1 MDFMKFYKKY
11 GIYILLVVEV
21 VAFSFIAENFLSVKN
36 LLNIL
41 RQISML
47 GIVASGAT
55 FVLMTGGMDLSIG
68 GQMAVNGLLTAVLMV
83 NFGIH
88 PALAVGVSL
97 IIGCILG
104 GLNGLISVKFKLAP
118 IIVTLGTMMVWEG
131 YAYVVT
137 DGLPV
142 FGFPE
147 SFAFIGQGYVLGIIP
162 FPVVIMLVVVAVAA
176 FILNKTYFGRYIIA
190 LGGNKEAARLAG
202 VNVNRLTV
210 IVYTIGGLFTAIGSI
225 VLLSRT
231 NSAQPS
237 AGAGYAFDCITA
249 SVLGGVSVQGGKG
262 NILGAFVGVVFIGV
276 MNNAFVLMGL
286 NDSLQDVFKGLILL
300 AAVALDN
307 IDITKKTLVS
317 E

>member
-190 LGGNKEAARLAG
+190 LGE
-202 VNVNRLTV
+202 
-210 IVYTIGGLFTAIGSI
+210 I
-225 VLLSRT
+225 
-231 NSAQPS
+231 
-237 AGAGYAFDCITA
+237 
-249 SVLGGVSVQGGKG
+249 
-262 NILGAFVGVVFIGV
+262 
-276 MNNAFVLMGL
+276 
-286 NDSLQDVFKGLILL
+286 
-300 AAVALDN
+300 
-307 IDITKKTLVS
+307 KKLRGWQ